1 MEIISWCF
9 CIGNLTMEKH
19 KCQHRKN
26 DIDCECER
34 EEREERAHLSYLSFE
49 GIKILRIAFLIVSCP
64 EIMAGYSRKDYIRRL
79 GVKPKNGVYMFTF
92 DEGNDVHDQLI
103 GDLAMEFASDMPN
116 DGDTVV
122 INVDP
127 KTKQVLAFT
136 VIEKTGGRRSRLNKK
151 TRRSKRKRGHTK
163 RR

>member
-1 MEIISWCF
+1 
-9 CIGNLTMEKH
+9 
-19 KCQHRKN
+19 
-26 DIDCECER
+26 
-34 EEREERAHLSYLSFE
+34 
-49 GIKILRIAFLIVSCP
+49 
-64 EIMAGYSRKDYIRRL
+64 MAGYSRKDYIRRL